1 MLVEHGKQIKTA
13 DLLTDSVIEESHE
26 RLKHAFGDI
35 FEIYNDPK
43 LMEMMFNSDGK
54 LFYQNIGE
62 PTVEHPKKFQ
72 YARVERIIKI
82 AAHIS
87 GITLSYQNPILETT
101 LPFDGA
107 RFSATIPP
115 ITKLPTFS
123 IRKKAIRIFSLED
136 YLNDGIISH
145 KQHEIIQEAVR
156 GHKNIMVAGS
166 TGSGKTTFCNAI
178 IQEISDQFPN
188 ERVIMIQDVAELQ
201 CASNNFVDFISDQYT
216 TPTHL
221 VKLCLRYKP
230 TRILMGEIRDAVALD
245 LLDLWNTGHEGG
257 LSTVHANSALLTLT
271 RLENLIERNPFAPKR
286 IPEVIA
292 DTLDYIFYIE
302 ENQETKRRSL
312 TEILKIE
319 GYDRKTQDY
328 KLKKL

>member
-1 MLVEHGKQIKTA
+1 MTTGIIFEQSK
-13 DLLTDSVIEESHE
+13 IEESHE
-26 RLKHAFGDI
+26 RLKHAFGDLYSVY
-35 FEIYNDPK
+35 EDPK

-62 PTVEHPKKFQ
+62 KTIEYESEFQ
-72 YARVERIIKI
+72 SARVERIIKI

-87 GITLSYQNPILETT
+87 GITLNFQNPILETT

-115 ITKLPTFS
+115 ITKVPTFS
-123 IRKKAIRIFSLED
+123 IRKKAVRIFSLQD
-136 YLNDGIISH
+136 YLDN
-145 KQHEIIQEAVR
+145 EIITPEQLSIIKYAVSN
-156 GHKNIMVAGS
+156 HKNIMVAGS

-178 IQEISDQFPN
+178 IQEISDQYPN
-188 ERVIMIQDVAELQ
+188 ERIIMIQDVAELQ
-201 CASNNFVDFISDQYT
+201 CASDNFVDFISDQYT

-230 TRILMGEIRDAVALD
+230 TRILMGEIRDGVALD

-257 LSTVHANSALLTLT
+257 ISTVHANSALLTLT
-271 RLENLIERNPFAPKR
+271 RLENLIERNPCAPKR

-292 DTLDYIFYIE
+292 DTLDYVFFIE
-302 ENQETKRRSL
+302 EDHLTKRRKL
-312 TEILKIE
+312 KEILKIN
-319 GYDRKTQDY
+319 GYDKKNHEY
-328 KLKKL
+328 KYESL

>member
-1 MLVEHGKQIKTA
+1 MSNIQVQQKAEI
-13 DLLTDSVIEESHE
+13 LTDASVEESHE
-26 RLKHAFGDI
+26 RLKHAFGELI
-35 FEIYNDPK
+35 GIYEDPL

-54 LFYQNIGE
+54 LFYQNIGQK
-62 PTVEHPKKFQ
+62 TVEYPKKFQ
-72 YARVERIIKI
+72 FARVERIIKI

-87 GITLSYQNPILETT
+87 GITLSYKNPILETT

-123 IRKKAIRIFSLED
+123 IRKKAIRIFSLND
-136 YLNDGIISH
+136 YLEN
-145 KQHEIIQEAVR
+145 EIITQSQYEIIKEAVSQ
-156 GHKNIMVAGS
+156 HKNIMVAGS

-178 IQEISDQFPN
+178 IKEISDQFPN
-188 ERVIMIQDVAELQ
+188 ERIIMIQDVAELQ
-201 CASNNFVDFISDQYT
+201 CASDNFVDFISDQYT

-302 ENQETKRRSL
+302 ENQETKRRKL
-312 TEILKIE
+312 TEILHVE
-319 GYDRKTQDY
+319 GYDRNKQDY
-328 KLKKL
+328 ILKSLR